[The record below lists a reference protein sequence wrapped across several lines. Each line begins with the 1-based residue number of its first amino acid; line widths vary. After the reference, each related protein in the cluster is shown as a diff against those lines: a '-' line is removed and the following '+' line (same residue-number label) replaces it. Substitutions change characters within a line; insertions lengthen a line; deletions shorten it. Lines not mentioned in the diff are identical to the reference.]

1 MHYND
6 QAKTTP
12 DAIPVEPTQ
21 PTNNTPAVVPG
32 NYPNDQTSPTPNA
45 DKVTQPLSDDQK
57 DTETT
62 PIKPTEPEKETPD
75 WFMKDK
81 FKSVDDQAKSYK
93 ELVTKMGKFWGAPQ
107 EGYSIEG
114 VQGVEANDPLISALT
129 PGLKELG
136 ISQDGFQHLV
146 GQYMEANK
154 VMMGA
159 MEAELKNT
167 LTTTDAHTYQAITKW
182 MDDSLTPEE
191 ATQIKNNW
199 LMTAD
204 DFKLFN
210 NLRLMLAPSTN
221 VPTNNQNAV
230 KYETSKEVTNEK
242 IKYKK
247 ELKTGARVQDKNF
260 ENELAAR
267 FRDAA
272 AREQRNKGR

>member
-32 NYPNDQTSPTPNA
+32 NYPNDQTSPTPHA
-45 DKVTQPLSDDQK
+45 DKVMTPLSDDP
-57 DTETT
+57 DAPT
-62 PIKPTEPEKETPD
+62 KPTKDEPEAPE
-75 WFMKDK
+75 WLMKDK
-81 FKSVDDQAKSYK
+81 FKTAEDQAKAYK
-93 ELVTKMGKFWGAPQ
+93 ELSSKLGKFWGAPS
-107 EGYSIEG
+107 EGYKVDGMDGID
-114 VQGVEANDPLISALT
+114 ANDPLIASLT
-129 PGLKELG
+129 PALKEMGL
-136 ISQDGFQHLV
+136 SQDGFQNLV
-146 GQYMEANK
+146 NQYMNANK
-154 VMMGA
+154 VMMGE
-159 MEAELKNT
+159 MESELKKT

-191 ATQIKNNW
+191 STQIKNNW

-230 KYETSKEVTNEK
+230 KYESSTEVTNEK

-247 ELKTGARVQDKNF
+247 EVKSGTRVQDKNF
-260 ENELAAR
+260 ENQLASR

>member
-32 NYPNDQTSPTPNA
+32 NYPNDQTSPTPHS
-45 DKVTQPLSDDQK
+45 DKITQPLSDDTTT
-57 DTETT
+57 TETKT
-62 PIKPTEPEKETPD
+62 VEPESPE

-81 FKSVDDQAKSYK
+81 FKSIDDQAKSYK
-93 ELVTKMGKFWGAPQ
+93 ELYSKVGKFWGSPS
-107 EGYSIEG
+107 EGYKVDGMDGI
-114 VQGVEANDPLISALT
+114 EANDPLIASLT
-129 PGLKELG
+129 PALQEMGL
-136 ISQDGFQHLV
+136 SQDGFQNLV
-146 GQYMEANK
+146 NKYMEANK

-159 MEAELKNT
+159 MEEDLKKT

-182 MDDSLTPEE
+182 MDDSLSPEE
-191 ATQIKNNW
+191 SAQIKNNW

-221 VPTNNQNAV
+221 VPSAQGTPV
-230 KYETSKEVTNEK
+230 KYESSSEVTNEK

-247 ELKTGARVQDKNF
+247 ELKAGTRVQDKNF
-260 ENELAAR
+260 ENDLAAR

-272 AREQRNKGR
+272 AREERNKRR

>member
-12 DAIPVEPTQ
+12 EAIPVEPTQ
-21 PTNNTPAVVPG
+21 PTNNTPPVVPG

-45 DKVTQPLSDDQK
+45 DKITQPLSDDSK
-57 DTETT
+57 
-62 PIKPTEPEKETPD
+62 EPETIETKEEEEQTPD

-81 FKSVDDQAKSYK
+81 FKTVEDQAKSYK
-93 ELVTKMGKFWGAPQ
+93 ELASKLGKFWGAPT
-107 EGYSIEG
+107 EGYKVDGMEG
-114 VQGVEANDPLISALT
+114 IDANDPLIANLT
-129 PGLKELG
+129 PALKEMGL
-136 ISQDGFQHLV
+136 SQDGFQTLV
-146 GQYMEANK
+146 NQYMSANK
-154 VMMGA
+154 AMMGE
-159 MEAELKNT
+159 MEAELKKT

-191 ATQIKNNW
+191 STQIKNNW

-221 VPTNNQNAV
+221 VPTNNQNSV
-230 KYETSKEVTNEK
+230 KYESSTEVTNEK

-247 ELKTGARVQDKNF
+247 EVKSGSRVQDKNF
-260 ENELAAR
+260 ENELASR